1 MEGRAVSV
9 VSAVIVAY
17 GAEPWLER
25 SVRAVLGSEA
35 VDVEVVLVDNGCTDG
50 AVEVVSGLTGVTTVM
65 PGRNLG
71 FAGGCH
77 AGVEASHGDVVA
89 FVNPDAVV
97 APDALARLAEVAVAP
112 GVAIAT
118 AGVRLAERPD
128 HMNSAGNEVHF
139 LGVSWSGGFDEPA
152 TDHAAGGP
160 VLAASGAGMAMRRAV
175 WDELGGMEVELFAY
189 YEDADLSLRCWQ
201 RGLSVRFVP
210 EAVVVHRYEFSR
222 NPRKLF
228 LAERN
233 RLCMVLTVYEA
244 RTLWLLAPALVGLEV
259 AVVALAVAQGWGRQK
274 LAGWAWLVG
283 HRRWLVARRR
293 QLQAVRRLP
302 DRHLAER
309 FATSLS
315 PGNLALPGW
324 LAPFDRLL
332 ARYWRAVR
340 RRL

>member
-1 MEGRAVSV
+1 MSL

-25 SVRAVLGSEA
+25 SVRAALRSEG

-50 AVEVVSGLTGVTTVM
+50 AVDVLGVLPGVTTVR
-65 PGRNLG
+65 PESNLG

-77 AGVEASHGDVVA
+77 AGVEASRGEVVA

-97 APDALARLAEVAVAP
+97 APDALARLAAVVGDP

-118 AGVRLAERPD
+118 AGVRLADRPEA
-128 HMNSAGNEVHF
+128 MNSAGNDVHF
-139 LGVSWSGGFDEPA
+139 LGVSWSGGFGEPA
-152 TDHAAGGP
+152 AEHALRRQ

-175 WDELGGMEVELFAY
+175 WDALGGMEAELFAY

-201 RGLSVRFVP
+201 QGLSVVYVP
-210 EAVVVHRYEFSR
+210 DAVVVHRYEFSR

-233 RLCMVLTVYEA
+233 RLCLVLTLYES
-244 RTLWLLAPALVGLEV
+244 RTLWLLAPALVGLEA
-259 AVVALAVAQGWGRQK
+259 AVVALAVRQGWWRQK
-274 LAGWAWLVG
+274 LAGWAWLLRR
-283 HRRWLVARRR
+283 RRWLRERRRAVQAARR
-293 QLQAVRRLP
+293 VG
-302 DRHLAER
+302 DRDLAGR

-315 PGNLALPGW
+315 PGNFALPTWSGP
-324 LAPFDRLL
+324 LDRLL
-332 ARYWRAVR
+332 ARYWALVR
-340 RRL
+340 RLL